1 MAEYGRKIIDKRSE
15 FIKELNETVRKIHG
29 NLTGGLEELN
39 VIYEPDCTAE
49 NWKVP
54 FVPTEKE
61 I

>member
-49 NWKVP
+49 KLESTI
-54 FVPTEKE
+54 VPTEKE